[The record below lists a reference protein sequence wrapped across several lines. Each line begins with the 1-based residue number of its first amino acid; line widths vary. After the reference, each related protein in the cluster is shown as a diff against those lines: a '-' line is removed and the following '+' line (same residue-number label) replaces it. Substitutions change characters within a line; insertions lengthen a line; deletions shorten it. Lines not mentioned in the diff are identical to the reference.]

1 MEEDSSD
8 DDDNE
13 DAPAPMGKPLM
24 AVDAAPAVQQPPAA
38 IPTPGNV
45 EVRKYDPKAK
55 MVKKTVD
62 VTSEQYLVSPITG
75 EKVPASK
82 VQEHMRIGLLDPRW
96 VEERDKQIT
105 ARATEEQVFAPGQ
118 SIENSLKHLA
128 ERRTDIF
135 GVGEE
140 AAQEAAIGKKMGE
153 EERRQTE
160 EKITWDGHSS
170 SAEAAARAARANI
183 SLNDQIEQIHRS
195 KGLIQDVKDSIGP
208 HSTASVAM
216 TAPPV
221 NVVSVP
227 PQVRAKP
234 VSAPRQLIISKC
246 KQKSPRI
253 FKSIFLFTACS
264 STGSGYDADAHA
276 ASTPNGGTRPTSLHG
291 PRPATNG
298 PRPLRSHARNA
309 ATRNAHGRT
318 AQQTGPRGRQLDARG
333 RFLG

>member
-246 KQKSPRI
+246 KQRKPANFQTYLVTYSL
-253 FKSIFLFTACS
+253 FK
-264 STGSGYDADAHA
+264 H
-276 ASTPNGGTRPTSLHG
+276 
-291 PRPATNG
+291 
-298 PRPLRSHARNA
+298 
-309 ATRNAHGRT
+309 
-318 AQQTGPRGRQLDARG
+318 
-333 RFLG
+333 RFRL

>member
-1 MEEDSSD
+1 
-8 DDDNE
+8 
-13 DAPAPMGKPLM
+13 MG
-24 AVDAAPAVQQPPAA
+24 A

-55 MVKKTVD
+55 MVKKTGD

-135 GVGEE
+135 GVGED
-140 AAQEAAIGKKMGE
+140 AAQEAGIGKKMGE
-153 EERRQTE
+153 EDRRQTE

-195 KGLIQDVKDSIGP
+195 KGLIQDVKGSIRP
-208 HSTASVAM
+208 HSTSSVAM
-216 TAPPV
+216 TAPAPV

-227 PQVRAKP
+227 PQPMEEPPSKRARGEDNLMPEADFLARNVSPVTFRILVPSASDKP
-234 VSAPRQLIISKC
+234 EWKLNGQMLAVTLPLSDPISAMKAKIHEETGMPPG
-246 KQKSPRI
+246 KQKLQMENI
-253 FKSIFLFTACS
+253 FFKDSNTLAFYNI
-264 STGSGYDADAHA
+264 Y
-276 ASTPNGGTRPTSLHG
+276 PNTVVHLQIKERGGRKK
-291 PRPATNG
+291 
-298 PRPLRSHARNA
+298 
-309 ATRNAHGRT
+309 
-318 AQQTGPRGRQLDARG
+318 
-333 RFLG
+333 